1 MTTYSFYDKSDGRLI
16 GVTYSGPEKYLES
29 ATPAGCHFMLGCHDH
44 AAFRVVQVDD
54 GFGNCTPAVVPRLP
68 DRPHDTDLV
77 KWEWSEDLQDWAAVL
92 TDAGRLRELRSE
104 RDRLLSVTDVAVRGG
119 LERLLV
125 DVATQLGVPVDASL
139 EALLSYRQQLRDAPA
154 RPDFSAL
161 QPADLAPPSSQE

>member
-1 MTTYSFYDKSDGRLI
+1 MRFSFYNESGEFV
-16 GVTYSGPEKYLES
+16 GMHYSGPEKYLAQ
-29 ATPAGCHFMLGCHDH
+29 ATPVGCNAMPGVFDPRRQ
-44 AAFRVVQVDD
+44 RVQLVDD
-54 GFGNCTPAVVPRLP
+54 GMGGEAVPVLVRRLP

-125 DVATQLGVPVDASL
+125 DVAIQLGMPVDASL

-161 QPADLAPPSSQE
+161 QPSDLALPSSQE

>member
-1 MTTYSFYDKSDGRLI
+1 MRFHEYDEATGEFTGRSI
-16 GVTYSGPEKYLES
+16 GGSEGWQP
-29 ATPAGCHFMLGCHDH
+29 TPRPGKGFTRADSIDPRRQ
-44 AAFRVVQVDD
+44 RVRLVDD
-54 GFGNCTPAVVPRLP
+54 GLGGEAVPVLVRRLP

-125 DVATQLGVPVDASL
+125 DVAIQLGMPVDASL

-161 QPADLAPPSSQE
+161 QPADLALPPSQE

>member
-1 MTTYSFYDKSDGRLI
+1 MTMYSFYDKADGRLI
-16 GVTYSGPEKYLES
+16 GMTYSGPEKYLEG
-29 ATPAGCHFMLGCHDH
+29 AIPAGCHFVLGHHDH

-54 GFGNCTPAVVPRLP
+54 GFGNCAPTVVPRLP
-68 DRPHDTDLV
+68 DRPQDTEFV
-77 KWEWSEDLQDWAAVL
+77 RWEWSEDLHDWAAVP
-92 TDAGRLRELRSE
+92 TEAGRLRDLRSE
-104 RDRLLSVTDVAVRGG
+104 RDRLLSLTDVAVRGG

>member
-1 MTTYSFYDKSDGRLI
+1 MRYSFYNESGEFVGRQ
-16 GVTYSGPEKYLES
+16 YSGPEKYLS
-29 ATPAGCHFMLGCHDH
+29 QATPAGC
-44 AAFRVVQVDD
+44 AAMPGEFDPRRQRVQLVDD
-54 GFGNCTPAVVPRLP
+54 GMGGEAVPVLVRRLP
-68 DRPHDTDLV
+68 DRPQDTDLV